1 VLSEVLGTTF
11 GRLWKV
17 EMVISL
23 AALVPVVALVRRR
36 PLLGARPSV
45 WIAVLGLALAGLCAV
60 AALNG
65 HARTL
70 SHPAIEVPSVA
81 VHLLAVGVWV
91 GGLAALVL
99 LGGMAWRRL
108 PETERPGLLRQL
120 VPRFSRVAVLAVA
133 AVLVTGVINAF
144 GDLAA
149 FSDLW
154 RITYGRVVSAK
165 IMLLLLALGLA
176 ARHLWVVPRRL
187 AQRATAGRTTRS
199 FERSA
204 AAELVLLLGAVGLAA
219 ALVALV
225 PGRSLA
231 LAARGPVN
239 QDKAAGGYTVQLFID
254 PTTVGANQ
262 VHITFVNAQGL
273 AAPEVSR
280 ATVTLARAGAP
291 ARPVDMRLISPG
303 HFVGDTTLPAPG
315 RYRLTVTSVSGTSNA
330 STTFSFNLRK
340 GKQ

>member
-1 VLSEVLGTTF
+1 MI
-11 GRLWKV
+11 WKI
-17 EMVISL
+17 EMLVSL

-36 PLLGARPSV
+36 PLLRARPSV

-70 SHPAIEVPSVA
+70 THPAIEVPAVA

-99 LGGMAWRRL
+99 LGGLAWGTL
-108 PETERPGLLRQL
+108 PESERPRLLRQL
-120 VPRFSRVAVLAVA
+120 VPRFSRVAIIAVA
-133 AVLVTGVINAF
+133 AVLATGVINAF
-144 GDLAA
+144 GDLGA

-165 IMLLLLALGLA
+165 IVLLLLALGLA

-187 AQRATAGRTTRS
+187 AEPASAGPATRS
-199 FERSA
+199 FRRST
-204 AAELVLLLGAVGLAA
+204 AAELVVLLGAVALAA

-239 QDKAAGGYTVQLFID
+239 QERAAGGYTVQLFVD

-262 VHITFVNAQGL
+262 VHITFVNPQGL
-273 AAPEVSR
+273 AAAEVSR
-280 ATVTLARAGAP
+280 ATVTLARAGAA

-315 RYRLTVTSVSGTSNA
+315 RYRLVVTGGAGTNA
-330 STTFSFNLRK
+330 STTFSFTLRK
-340 GKQ
+340 GRQ